1 MVIVPEAT
9 HSMRPAEP
17 LVQLQ
22 LAEFVRL
29 RERMQALNL
38 SNVVT
43 DRRNAKLFAMNLCDT
58 SREIVFRLHRI
69 TRRQL
74 SQLIA
79 EFHEAA
85 TIIEDWPLGEL
96 AEADRMA
103 VLNYAKH
110 IHERA
115 ETLRK
120 HLIPPA

>member
-9 HSMRPAEP
+9 QSMRPAEP

-29 RERMQALNL
+29 RERMQALDL
-38 SNVVT
+38 SGVDT
-43 DRRNAKLFAMNLCDT
+43 DRRNAKLLAMNLCDT

-69 TRRQL
+69 TRKQL

-85 TIIEDWPLGEL
+85 RIIEIWPLKDENNIST
-96 AEADRMA
+96 RT
-103 VLNYAKH
+103 H
-110 IHERA
+110 
-115 ETLRK
+115 TTTT
-120 HLIPPA
+120 IPLSLFLFSSSAL